1 MLLTSLSSSQ
11 RLSKFCKNKYI
22 ISTTQTKKKKNLN
35 IFQHFVSCCCD
46 KKRKLA
52 VNEINDMT
60 LW

>member
-1 MLLTSLSSSQ
+1 M
-11 RLSKFCKNKYI
+11 FCKNKYI

-52 VNEINDMT
+52 VNEIKGIT

>member
-1 MLLTSLSSSQ
+1 M
-11 RLSKFCKNKYI
+11 FCKNKYI

-35 IFQHFVSCCCD
+35 IFQHSVSCYYD

-52 VNEINDMT
+52 VNERNDVT

>member
-1 MLLTSLSSSQ
+1 MILTSLSSSQ
-11 RLSKFCKNKYI
+11 RLCKFCKNKYI

-35 IFQHFVSCCCD
+35 IFQHSVSCYYD

-52 VNEINDMT
+52 VNERNDVR